1 MARASRRVLPP
12 RSPAGWESAARVKRC
27 PPRGPSADIRYTSR
41 VRCHIKDL
49 LWFDAVRILNGSGPN
64 QKGKYKS
71 AYMRKGFPPEQIK
84 TIYKYLTKEMPPQV
98 A

>member
-1 MARASRRVLPP
+1 
-12 RSPAGWESAARVKRC
+12 
-27 PPRGPSADIRYTSR
+27 
-41 VRCHIKDL
+41 
-49 LWFDAVRILNGSGPN
+49 VRILNGSGPN